1 MLLVVGGFGKDPG
14 YFLVPSAIFID
25 KKDRIYVSDS
35 ANKRIQIF
43 QFLGAAEERAPKVS
57 AKQNDRGGGVT
68 K

>member
-1 MLLVVGGFGKDPG
+1 VLLFVGGFGKDPG

-43 QFLGAAEERAPKVS
+43 QFLGS
-57 AKQNDRGGGVT
+57 H
-68 K
+68 